1 MDFSIEELKR
11 IEELAMDLMSPSEIG
26 VLLGYDQKG
35 FEDEVRS
42 NGTQAYEIY
51 RRGAVTTLHQVRRT
65 LLDAA
70 AAGSPFA
77 IQKVCD
83 FALTIQGMIET

>member
-1 MDFSIEELKR
+1 
-11 IEELAMDLMSPSEIG
+11 MDLMSPSEIG

-42 NGTQAYEIY
+42 NGTQAYEAY
-51 RRGAVTTLHQVRRT
+51 RRGAVTTLHLVN
-65 LLDAA
+65 AA

-83 FALTIQGMIET
+83 FALTIQGMIES

>member
-11 IEELAMDLMSPSEIG
+11 IEELAMDLMSPSEIR

-42 NGTQAYEIY
+42 NGTQAYEVY
-51 RRGAVTTLHQVRRT
+51 R
-65 LLDAA
+65 
-70 AAGSPFA
+70 
-77 IQKVCD
+77 
-83 FALTIQGMIET
+83 

>member
-35 FEDEVRS
+35 LEDEVRS
-42 NGTQAYEIY
+42 NGTQAYEVY